1 MGRCGERASVVRSA
15 LSACE
20 QTASFN
26 RSEVAAIV
34 QAKLLNRLEGVEYD
48 AATAA
53 QVRLGCSHAR
63 TRPPGHAQPGGS
75 ACRVRASAGGGAV
88 RAQAALWAAC

>member
-53 QVRLGCSHAR
+53 QVRLGCSRAR
-63 TRPPGHAQPGGS
+63 NGRPDTHS
-75 ACRVRASAGGGAV
+75 RAAV
-88 RAQAALWAAC
+88 PAVCARARAAVP